1 MYHRNDDYSLSSQAE
16 PHFVSIHRRGDRYY
30 LIDGAVGGSI
40 FRISSK
46 ERFSELLFTTQ
57 GRQILLAALA
67 LARPFG
73 HASFEEVS
81 DSIANILFVPRVFR
95 KPVFT

>member
-67 LARPFG
+67 RPSG
-73 HASFEEVS
+73 HASFMEVS
-81 DSIANILFVPRVFR
+81 DSVANILFVPRVFR